1 MQKQK
6 LEKINK
12 LMRYWILEMTTRAGS
27 GHPTSSLSA
36 VELMTTLM
44 FGGFFK
50 FDLQDKENPSNDRL
64 IFSKG
69 HASPLFYS
77 LWAMAKGIEADEL
90 QTYRQFGSRLEGHP
104 TLRFPFTEVATGSL
118 GQGLSVG
125 LGVALASRK
134 FDKTNSRVFVL
145 LGDSEMAEGQNWE
158 AMEVAS
164 YYKLNNLVAILD
176 VNRLGQRG
184 ETMLGHDLT
193 TYQKR
198 AESFGWNAVI
208 VDGHNIDEIFQ
219 AYQISENSDKPT
231 IIIAKTIKGKG
242 VSFLENENGWH
253 GKVLNQEE
261 FEKAVLELG
270 EVDFDVRG
278 EVELLENVMKQVIK
292 PVPAEE
298 NENVVKRVLKPV
310 PADDDK
316 KFNEIDSSLLPVVPR
331 NDFVIGDLVATREAY
346 GTGLAKLM
354 AEDEKVIVLDAETS
368 NSTRAEEVKKYF
380 PDRFLEMFI
389 AEQNMASVASGL
401 ARRGYKPFVS
411 SFSAFLTRLHDQ
423 VRMANLSQQNL
434 VVVGSHCGV
443 SIGEDGGS
451 QMGLEDLAMF
461 RSLLNSTVLYPSD
474 AVATEK
480 LVKLASENSGI
491 TYIRTTRG
499 KTPVLYSPDE
509 EFKIGG
515 CKILKQNEKDVV
527 AIVSA
532 GITLIEALKAYWI
545 LQKKGISAKIVDLYS
560 VKPLDEKTLLQIAKE
575 VKFIV
580 SVEDHYL
587 EGGIGEAVRSALG
600 TEAGKVI
607 SLAVK
612 KPCQTGKLEELLSYE
627 EIDSEAI
634 VKRVL
639 SVV

>member
-50 FDLQDKENPSNDRL
+50 FNLQDKENLFNDRL

-125 LGVALASRK
+125 LGMAVASK
-134 FDKTNSRVFVL
+134 NFDKTNSRVFVL

-164 YYKLNNLVAILD
+164 FYKLNNLVAILD

-184 ETMLGHDLT
+184 ETMLGYDIDV
-193 TYQKR
+193 YKKR
-198 AESFGWNAVI
+198 AESFGWNAI
-208 VDGHNIDEIFQ
+208 AVDGHNIDEIYQ
-219 AYQISENSDKPT
+219 AYKNSENSDKPT
-231 IIIAKTIKGKG
+231 MIIAKTVKGKG

-253 GKVLNQEE
+253 GKTLNEEE
-261 FEKAVLELG
+261 FKKAVLELG
-270 EVDFDVRG
+270 EVDFNVRG
-278 EVELLENVMKQVIK
+278 ELILPEIKNVEKQIAKNFNLENTKISNYK
-292 PVPAEE
+292 
-298 NENVVKRVLKPV
+298 
-310 PADDDK
+310 
-316 KFNEIDSSLLPVVPR
+316 
-331 NDFVIGDLVATREAY
+331 IGDLVATRDAY
-346 GTGLAKLM
+346 GTGLVRLM

-380 PDRFLEMFI
+380 PERFLEMFI

-401 ARRGYKPFVS
+401 AARGYKPFVS
-411 SFSAFLTRLHDQ
+411 SFAAFLTRLHDQ

-434 VVVGSHCGV
+434 TVVGSHCGV

-451 QMGLEDLAMF
+451 QMGLEDIAMF

-474 AVATEK
+474 AVATEN
-480 LVKLASENSGI
+480 LVNLASENSGI
-491 TYIRTTRG
+491 NYIRTTRG
-499 KTPVLYSPDE
+499 KTPVLYSQDE
-509 EFKIGG
+509 KFEIGG
-515 CKILKQNEKDVV
+515 CKILKQSERDVM

-532 GITLIEALKAYWI
+532 GITLIEALRAYWI
-545 LQKKGISAKIVDLYS
+545 LQKKGISVKIVDLYS

-575 VKFIV
+575 VKFV
-580 SVEDHYL
+580 VTVEDHYL

-600 TEAGKVI
+600 EEAGKVI

-612 KPCQTGKLEELLSYE
+612 KPCQTGKPEELLNYE
-627 EIDSEAI
+627 EIDCEAI

>member
-1 MQKQK
+1 MQTQK

-44 FGGFFK
+44 FGDFFK
-50 FDLQDKENPSNDRL
+50 FNLQDKENLFNDRL

-125 LGVALASRK
+125 LGMALASRK
-134 FDKTNSRVFVL
+134 FDKTNARVFVL

-184 ETMLGHDLT
+184 ETMLGYDLT

-208 VDGHNIDEIFQ
+208 VDGHNLDEISQ
-219 AYQISENSDKPT
+219 AYQNSENSDKPT
-231 IIIAKTIKGKG
+231 MIIAKTLKGKG
-242 VSFLENENGWH
+242 ISFLENENGWH
-253 GKVLNQEE
+253 GKTLNQEE
-261 FEKAVLELG
+261 LEKAVLELG
-270 EVDFDVRG
+270 EVDFDVRC
-278 EVELLENVMKQVIK
+278 EVELLENVKEQVIK
-292 PVPAEE
+292 PVPAEGVE
-298 NENVVKRVLKPV
+298 NFKILKQ
-310 PADDDK
+310 
-316 KFNEIDSSLLPVVPR
+316 NEIS
-331 NDFVIGDLVATREAY
+331 NYKIGDLVATREAY
-346 GTGLAKLM
+346 GTGLVKLM

-380 PDRFLEMFI
+380 PERFLEMFI

-480 LVKLASENSGI
+480 LVKLASENAGI

-499 KTPVLYSPDE
+499 KTPVLYSSDE

-515 CKILKQNEKDVV
+515 CKILKQSEKDVV

-532 GITLIEALKAYWI
+532 GITLIEALKAYEI
-545 LQKKGISAKIVDLYS
+545 LQKKGTSAKIVDLYS
-560 VKPLDEKTLLQIAKE
+560 IKPLDEKTLAQVAKE

-580 SVEDHYL
+580 VVEDHYL
-587 EGGIGEAVRSALG
+587 EGGISEAVRSVLG

-607 SLAVK
+607 SLSVK
-612 KPCQTGKLEELLSYE
+612 KPCQTGKPEELLSYE
-627 EIDSEAI
+627 EIDCEAI